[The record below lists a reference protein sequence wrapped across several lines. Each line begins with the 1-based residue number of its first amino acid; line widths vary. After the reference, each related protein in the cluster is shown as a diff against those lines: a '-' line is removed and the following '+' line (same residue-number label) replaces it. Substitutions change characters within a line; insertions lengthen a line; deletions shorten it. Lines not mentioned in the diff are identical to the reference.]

1 MISILLSCY
10 NSNITYLKE
19 QIDSII
25 NQTYPNWELLVYL
38 DSDKPTY
45 NGRIR
50 IFLDTY
56 NDKRIKYFS
65 EGHKGCVGAFNFLFK
80 QAKGEY
86 LCICDHDDIWV
97 PEKLEVEKVYLDGH
111 QNVDCVFG
119 WLKWFGEKNKVESF
133 SIDDRVISKELY
145 FYQPI
150 KNPTVMFRKDRF
162 GLNDCPFDKAS
173 DFWYW
178 ANHKDRHYH
187 LIERVLVNYRR
198 HSGELTKD
206 KSAFRENSA
215 KVIQESLARRFGEEH
230 RLHID
235 VCKMLDPYSKTHN
248 PLLLSIM
255 RTLV

>member
-1 MISILLSCY
+1 M
-10 NSNITYLKE
+10 
-19 QIDSII
+19 
-25 NQTYPNWELLVYL
+25 NQTERDWELLVYNDGTENL
-38 DSDKPTY
+38 SDWIYPYLQTGKVHY
-45 NGRIR
+45 
-50 IFLDTY
+50 Y
-56 NDKRIKYFS
+56 DK
-65 EGHKGCVGAFNFLFK
+65 GHKGCVGAFNFLFK

-198 HSGELTKD
+198 HAGELTKD
-206 KSAFRENSA
+206 KTGFRENSA
-215 KVIQESLARRFGEEH
+215 KVIQESLAKRFGEEH